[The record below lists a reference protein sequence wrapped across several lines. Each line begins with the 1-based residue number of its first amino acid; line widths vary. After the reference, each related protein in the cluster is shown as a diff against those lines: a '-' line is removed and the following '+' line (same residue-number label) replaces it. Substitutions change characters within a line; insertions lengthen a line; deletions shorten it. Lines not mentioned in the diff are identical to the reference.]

1 MAFID
6 TIPSLLSLKMPGFND
21 QGYYLKE
28 GNIVFGL
35 NQDFLAIENLDF
47 IGSSIDIKG
56 KGIIDIKNQN
66 IDFYAQLITAKSLG
80 EIINKIPLV
89 NYILLGKE
97 GTISTSFSIKGP
109 LKDPNITTQTTQD
122 ILLSPFNILK
132 RIVTS
137 PLEIFN

>member
-47 IGSSIDIKG
+47 IG
-56 KGIIDIKNQN
+56 
-66 IDFYAQLITAKSLG
+66 
-80 EIINKIPLV
+80 
-89 NYILLGKE
+89 
-97 GTISTSFSIKGP
+97 
-109 LKDPNITTQTTQD
+109 
-122 ILLSPFNILK
+122 
-132 RIVTS
+132 
-137 PLEIFN
+137 